1 VYAAVDTL
9 LGRQPN
15 RCMADLILAHDL
27 GTSGNK
33 ATLFSVDG
41 ALVAATTVA
50 YDTHYFNGNWAEQDP
65 QAWWDAVARAS
76 KEVLAE
82 VDQDRVGAVSF
93 SGQMM
98 GCVCVDARGRPL
110 RDAIIWAD
118 QRSVK
123 QVEDLLTRVDLQRA
137 YRATGHRVSPSYTLG
152 KILWVRDNEPD
163 LYRQIHKILNPKDF
177 IIYQLTGAW
186 VTDETDASGT
196 NLYDLER
203 HQWSEEMI
211 GAAEISAD
219 LLPDIV
225 QSTTVVG
232 TVSAA
237 AAGLT
242 GLREG
247 TPVVCGAGDGLC
259 ASVGAGCVGEGHA
272 YTYLGSSAWIAIA
285 TPAVLSDPQMRTFT
299 FAHAVPG
306 LYSPCGTAQAIGAS
320 FDWVRDTI
328 CRDEARIA
336 ESSGANVHDLMNGLA
351 EAAPMGA
358 NGLLFLPY
366 LLGERSPWWNPD
378 ARGAFI
384 GLKMEHTREDLLRA
398 VIEGVFLTMRL
409 ILEVFRPHITSEVMD
424 VIGGFARG
432 GIQQRIM
439 ADVYGM
445 PLAISENLAEATSMG
460 AAVIGGVGSGMLDGF
475 GAVDRFRKVARV
487 VEPDLDAHARYSEL
501 ASLLEESYR
510 SLEGVYGRLAAL

>member
-1 VYAAVDTL
+1 
-9 LGRQPN
+9 
-15 RCMADLILAHDL
+15 MADLILAHDL

-33 ATLFSVDG
+33 ATLYSVEG
-41 ALVAATTVA
+41 ELVASTTAA
-50 YDTHYFNGNWAEQDP
+50 YDTHYFNGNWAEQNPNDWWTGVA
-65 QAWWDAVARAS
+65 QASQVVLSGVDA
-76 KEVLAE
+76 
-82 VDQDRVGAVSF
+82 DRVGAVSF

-98 GCVCVDARGRPL
+98 GCVCVDAQGRAL

-118 QRSVK
+118 QRSVE
-123 QVEDLLTRVDLQRA
+123 QVDDLLTRVDLPRA
-137 YRATGHRVSPSYTLG
+137 YRATGHRLSPSYTLG
-152 KILWVRDNEPD
+152 KLLWIRDNEPD
-163 LYRQIHKILNPKDF
+163 IYRKIHKVLNPKDF
-177 IIYQLTGAW
+177 IIHKLTGAW

-196 NLYDLER
+196 NLFNLVR
-203 HQWSEEMI
+203 RQWSEEMI
-211 GAAEISAD
+211 DAAGISPEI
-219 LLPDIV
+219 LPDIV
-225 QSTTVVG
+225 PSPTVVG
-232 TVSAA
+232 SVTSEAA
-237 AAGLT
+237 RLT

-259 ASVGAGCVGEGHA
+259 ASVGAGCVEEGHA

-285 TPAVLSDPQMRTFT
+285 TPSVLSDPQMRTFT

-306 LYSPCGTAQAIGAS
+306 LYSPCGTAQAVGAS

-328 CRDEARIA
+328 CRDEGRTA
-336 ESSGANVHDLMNGLA
+336 ESSGSDVHEIMNQLA
-351 EAAPMGA
+351 AAAPVGA

-384 GLKMEHTREDLLRA
+384 GLKMEHSREDLLRA
-398 VIEGVFLTMRL
+398 VVEGAFLTMRL
-409 ILEVFRPHITSEVMD
+409 ILEVFRPHITSDVMD

-487 VEPDLDAHARYSEL
+487 VEPDLHAHARYSEL
-501 ASLLEESYR
+501 VSLLQESYR

>member
-1 VYAAVDTL
+1 
-9 LGRQPN
+9 
-15 RCMADLILAHDL
+15 MADLILAHDL
-27 GTSGNK
+27 GTSGDK
-33 ATLFSVDG
+33 ATLYSVEG
-41 ALVAATTVA
+41 ALVASTTAA
-50 YDTHYFNGNWAEQDP
+50 YDTHYFNGNWAEQNP
-65 QAWWDAVARAS
+65 NAWWDAAARAS
-76 KEVLAE
+76 REVLSE
-82 VDQDRVGAVSF
+82 VDADRVGAVSF

-98 GCVCVDARGRPL
+98 GCVCVDAQGRAL

-118 QRSVK
+118 QRSVD
-123 QVEDLLTRVDLQRA
+123 QVEDLLTRVDLARA

-152 KILWVRDNEPD
+152 KLLWIRDNEPD
-163 LYRQIHKILNPKDF
+163 VYRKIHKVLNPKDF
-177 IIYQLTGAW
+177 VIHQLTGAW

-196 NLYDLER
+196 NLFDLER
-203 HQWSEEMI
+203 REWSEEMI
-211 GAAEISAD
+211 DAAGIPPE
-219 LLPDIV
+219 LLPEVVPSPTI
-225 QSTTVVG
+225 VG
-232 TVSAA
+232 TVSTEAA
-237 AAGLT
+237 RLT

-259 ASVGAGCVGEGHA
+259 ASVGAGCVEEGHA

-285 TPAVLSDPQMRTFT
+285 TPSVLADSQMRTFT

-306 LYSPCGTAQAIGAS
+306 LYSPCGTAQAVGAS

-328 CRDEARIA
+328 CRDEVRIA
-336 ESSGANVHDLMNGLA
+336 ETSGGDVHDLMNQLA
-351 EAAPMGA
+351 AAAPVGA

-378 ARGAFI
+378 ARGAFV

-398 VIEGVFLTMRL
+398 VIEGSFLTMRL
-409 ILEVFRPHITSEVMD
+409 ILEVFRPHITADVMD

-445 PLAISENLAEATSMG
+445 PLAIAENLAEATSMG

-487 VEPDLDAHARYSEL
+487 VEPDLHAHARYTEL

-510 SLEGVYGRLAAL
+510 SLEGVYSRLAAL